1 MAKIVGEMVGG
12 VTRPGATAFSSAAE
26 NIYDQALIAS
36 DATEPQR
43 PYTRPHCG
51 GLLAHR
57 CVLIVW
63 EQPSFAEGL
72 LRLASKPV
80 LLVAI
85 AG

>member
-1 MAKIVGEMVGG
+1 MDGLLAPEEAARARWEP
-12 VTRPGATAFSSAAE
+12 RPPRTVR

-36 DATEPQR
+36 DATNPQQ

-80 LLVAI
+80 LVVAI